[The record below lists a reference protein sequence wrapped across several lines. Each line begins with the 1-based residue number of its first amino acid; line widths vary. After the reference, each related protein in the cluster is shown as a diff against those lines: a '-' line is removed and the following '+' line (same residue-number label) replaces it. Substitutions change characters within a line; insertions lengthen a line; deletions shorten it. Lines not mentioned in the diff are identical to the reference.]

1 MSAVFPPLRSQA
13 VLLIVMAGVALVSAP
28 FRAHC
33 HNGSC
38 AVLRVVPVV
47 QVAPEY
53 ALQELTPAHAR
64 NFVRWVMPYAL
75 NFSPSLGHSLQQ
87 EALSWC
93 LPAAAQDLTKHFYI
107 HERLDQD
114 DHRFLISS
122 MSEGT
127 PNADGSMSVDIDGAF
142 VRMSDEEPELALHI
156 KCDVTRDTD
165 GFRIARVFV
174 TDDPQATRVKSVF
187 EHNHR

>member
-38 AVLRVVPVV
+38 AVLRVVPDV
-47 QVAPEY
+47 QLVPEY
-53 ALQELTPAHAR
+53 AFQELTPAHAR
-64 NFVRWVMPYAL
+64 NFVRWVMPHAL
-75 NFSPSLGHSLQQ
+75 NFSPKLGHSLQQ

-107 HERLDQD
+107 HERLEQD

-142 VRMSDEEPELALHI
+142 VRMTS
-156 KCDVTRDTD
+156 RDTD

-187 EHNHR
+187 EHKHR